1 MCGRT
6 GGRDISQKE
15 EKVSQLTE
23 LFWFSITATAEQHNA
38 ALEAI
43 SGRTSSSSS
52 SSHRID
58 YPFLQNGAN
67 RSICACILIQ
77 AGRLASTGGT
87 RMEFDMM
94 NDGASTS
101 RTPQSNK
108 YIGSLQ
114 VPLLLRE
121 SLIFLFINV
130 LSACTVSQV
139 AYTVSHL
146 WNPEASI
153 CKYKRRNV

>member
-77 AGRLASTGGT
+77 AGWLASTGGT

-108 YIGSLQ
+108 YVWSPTTVERKSHLSLHKCAVCMYSQSGSLHSFS
-114 VPLLLRE
+114 PLE
-121 SLIFLFINV
+121 SWSFNLQI
-130 LSACTVSQV
+130 
-139 AYTVSHL
+139 
-146 WNPEASI
+146 
-153 CKYKRRNV
+153 